1 VIHVVNG
8 LLAAG
13 LLAASVLAW
22 FGLPDVIPVHFDL
35 AGNPD
40 RWART
45 SLVSWFALPV
55 LAMGLTAFLYLVAAW
70 LPGHPRWLNFPGK
83 ERYLELP
90 RRERAPVDRVI
101 RSILHGS
108 GTLVL
113 VLFGV
118 IQLLVYRQA
127 TGLDPGWLPALIL
140 ILALGSG
147 PAIAGVALVRL
158 QRALDVAWRRHRA
171 AGGG

>member
-1 VIHVVNG
+1 MVHVLNG
-8 LLAAG
+8 LLAVA
-13 LLAASVLAW
+13 LLAASVVAW

-35 AGNPD
+35 AGTPD

-45 SLVSWFALPV
+45 SLVSWFALPL
-55 LAMGLTAFLYLVAAW
+55 LATGLTGFLYLVALW
-70 LPGHPRWLNFPGK
+70 LPRHPRWLNFPGK

-90 RRERAPVDRVI
+90 RRERVPVDRVI

-113 VLFGV
+113 ALFGV
-118 IQLLVYRQA
+118 IQLLAYRRA
-127 TGLDPGWLPALIL
+127 VGLDAGWLPALIL

-147 PAIAGVALVRL
+147 PVLAAVALVRIP
-158 QRALDVAWRRHRA
+158 RALDVAWRRHRA
-171 AGGG
+171 GGG